1 MEWKINHRTQG
12 RRCKSGEP
20 LVLLGIIHWRRSRQ
34 YAARASDQGEIM
46 DLIMRGI
53 TEKHLRLSVLLAVL
67 LSLTAGRSF
76 SAEVGGQ
83 PEKSDVVVTYAQ
95 PSGAFT
101 PIWVAYEAGLFKKYG
116 LNASLQ
122 LLTPQV
128 SAQAVVSDE
137 ADFYTDGPDLINAR
151 LRGGQVKYFGG
162 TMQQLVFEIWGAKE
176 IKSIKDMKGK
186 TVAASTPRAALDT
199 ATREALKRNG
209 LMPDKDVQILYVQS
223 VPAILSSVLG
233 GKTSAGTLS
242 APNTLKAKEAG
253 LNLLV
258 DVGKLNIPAF
268 QVAYGTTEK
277 YLKNN
282 PNTVYAFLK
291 AVAEGVVLSRKDASV
306 AKKVIRKYAKI
317 DDPPTIDGTYD
328 AFAPY
333 WAMSLAVR
341 AEAIRAQF
349 DYLDEKEFPNV
360 KNADPKDFFD
370 NSFVD
375 SLAKSGFLKEIGM
388 K

>member
-1 MEWKINHRTQG
+1 MTRSKWVSVRT
-12 RRCKSGEP
+12 
-20 LVLLGIIHWRRSRQ
+20 
-34 YAARASDQGEIM
+34 A
-46 DLIMRGI
+46 
-53 TEKHLRLSVLLAVL
+53 VLLASCL
-67 LSLTAGRSF
+67 IMPALAPASAAEPGGR
-76 SAEVGGQ
+76 
-83 PEKSDVVVTYAQ
+83 PEKSEVVVTYAQ

-116 LNASLQ
+116 LNANLQ

-128 SAQAVVSDE
+128 SAQAVVSEE

-151 LRGGQVKYFGG
+151 LRGGQVKYFAG
-162 TMQQLVFEIWGAKE
+162 TIQQLVFEIWGAKE
-176 IKSIKDMKGK
+176 IKTIQDLKGK

-199 ATREALKRNG
+199 ATREALRKSG
-209 LMPDKDVQILYVQS
+209 LVPDKDVQILYVQS
-223 VPAILSSVLG
+223 VPAILSSIIG
-233 GKTSAGTLS
+233 GKTVAGTLS
-242 APNTLKAKEAG
+242 APNTLKARDAG

-258 DVGKLNIPAF
+258 DIGKLNIPAF

-282 PNTVYAFLK
+282 PNTIYAFLK
-291 AVAEGVVLSRKDASV
+291 AIAEGVVLARKESAV
-306 AKKVIRKYAKI
+306 AKKAIAKYVKI
-317 DDPPTIDGTYD
+317 DDVPTIDGTYE

-341 AEAIRAQF
+341 AEAIKGQF
-349 DYLDEKEFPNV
+349 DYLDDKEFPNA
-360 KNADPKDFFD
+360 KNADPRDFYD

-375 SLAKSGFLKEIGM
+375 ALTKSGFLKSLGM

>member
-1 MEWKINHRTQG
+1 MM
-12 RRCKSGEP
+12 
-20 LVLLGIIHWRRSRQ
+20 IILK
-34 YAARASDQGEIM
+34 RAVVP
-46 DLIMRGI
+46 
-53 TEKHLRLSVLLAVL
+53 SVILAGCLMIGWVT
-67 LSLTAGRSF
+67 SSF
-76 SAEVGGQ
+76 AAEVGGK

-101 PIWVAYEAGLFKKYG
+101 PIWVAHEAGLFKKHG
-116 LNASLQ
+116 LNATLQ

-128 SAQAVVSDE
+128 SAQAVVSEE

-162 TMQQLVFEIWGAKE
+162 TMQQLVFQIWGAKE
-176 IKSIKDMKGK
+176 IKTIQDLKGK

-209 LMPDKDVQILYVQS
+209 LTPDKDVQILYVQT
-223 VPAILSSVLG
+223 VPAILSSILG
-233 GKTSAGTLS
+233 GRTAAGTLS
-242 APNTLKAKEAG
+242 APNTLKAKESG

-258 DVGKLNIPAF
+258 DIGKLNIPAF

-291 AVAEGVVLSRKDASV
+291 AVAEGVVMSRKDTVV
-306 AKKVIRKYAKI
+306 ATKAIGKYAKI
-317 DDPPTIDGTYD
+317 EDGPTIDGTYE

-341 AEAIRAQF
+341 PEAIKGQF
-349 DYLDEKEFPNV
+349 DYLDEREFPNA
-360 KNADPKDFFD
+360 KNADPRDFYD

-375 SLAKSGFLKEIGM
+375 TLIKVGFLKNLGM

>member
-1 MEWKINHRTQG
+1 MNTTSGIVQMG
-12 RRCKSGEP
+12 RSGLFTG
-20 LVLLGIIHWRRSRQ
+20 LVLVLALG
-34 YAARASDQGEIM
+34 D
-46 DLIMRGI
+46 
-53 TEKHLRLSVLLAVL
+53 SVA
-67 LSLTAGRSF
+67 
-76 SAEVGGQ
+76 AEVGGK
-83 PEKSDVVVTYAQ
+83 PEKADVIVTYAQ

-101 PIWVAYEAGLFKKYG
+101 PIWVAFEAGLFKKHG

-128 SAQAVVSDE
+128 SAQAVVAEE

-151 LRGGQVKYFGG
+151 LRGGEVKYFAG
-162 TMQQLVFEIWGAKE
+162 TMQQLVFQMWGAKE
-176 IKSIKDMKGK
+176 IGAVRDLKGK

-209 LMPDKDVQILYVQS
+209 LVPDKDVQILYVQT
-223 VPAILSSVLG
+223 VPAILSAILG
-233 GKTSAGTLS
+233 GRTAAGTLS
-242 APNTLKAKEAG
+242 APNTLKAKESG
-253 LNLLV
+253 LKLLV

-291 AVAEGVVLSRKDASV
+291 AIAEGVVLSKKDPAV
-306 AKKVIRKYAKI
+306 AKKSISKYAKI
-317 DDPPTIDGTYD
+317 ADPATLDGTYD

-341 AEAIRAQF
+341 PEAVRAQF
-349 DYLDEKEFPNV
+349 DYLDEKEFPNA
-360 KNADPKDFFD
+360 KNADPKNFYD
-370 NSFVD
+370 NSFVEN
-375 SLAKSGFLKEIGM
+375 LTKSGFLKNLGM
-388 K
+388 N

>member
-1 MEWKINHRTQG
+1 MDRHRIVKKTP
-12 RRCKSGEP
+12 RCS
-20 LVLLGIIHWRRSRQ
+20 VLFAL
-34 YAARASDQGEIM
+34 M
-46 DLIMRGI
+46 
-53 TEKHLRLSVLLAVL
+53 LSVA
-67 LSLTAGRSF
+67 SGRSF
-76 SAEVGGQ
+76 AAELGGK
-83 PEKSDVVVTYAQ
+83 PEKTDVVVTYAQ

-128 SAQAVVSDE
+128 SAQAVISEE

-162 TMQQLVFEIWGAKE
+162 TMQQLVFQIWGAKE
-176 IKSIKDMKGK
+176 IKSIKDLKGK
-186 TVAASTPRAALDT
+186 TIAASTPRAALDT
-199 ATREALKRNG
+199 ATREALKKNG
-209 LMPDKDVQILYVQS
+209 LAPDKDVQILYVQS
-223 VPAILSSVLG
+223 VPAILSSVLS

-258 DVGKLNIPAF
+258 DIGKLNIPAF

-291 AVAEGVVLSRKDASV
+291 AIAEGVVTSRKDPAI
-306 AKKVIRKYAKI
+306 AKKAISKYGKI
-317 DDPPTIDGTYD
+317 DDPATVDGTYE

-341 AEAIRAQF
+341 LEAIRAQF
-349 DYLDEKEFPNV
+349 EYLDEKEFPSA

-375 SLAKSGFLKEIGM
+375 SLAKSGFLNNLGM

>member
-1 MEWKINHRTQG
+1 MVKE
-12 RRCKSGEP
+12 GEMTSSK
-20 LVLLGIIHWRRSRQ
+20 LAFV
-34 YAARASDQGEIM
+34 
-46 DLIMRGI
+46 
-53 TEKHLRLSVLLAVL
+53 TTSVLLA
-67 LSLTAGRSF
+67 SF
-76 SAEVGGQ
+76 LVMSAAAPACAAEPGGK

-116 LNASLQ
+116 LNAKLQ

-128 SAQAVVSDE
+128 SAQAVVSEE

-151 LRGGQVKYFGG
+151 LRGGQVKYFAG
-162 TMQQLVFEIWGAKE
+162 TIQQLVFEIWGAKE
-176 IKSIKDMKGK
+176 IKTIQELKGK

-199 ATREALKRNG
+199 ATREALRKNG
-209 LMPDKDVQILYVQS
+209 LVPDKDVQILYVQT
-223 VPAILSSVLG
+223 VPAILSSIIG
-233 GKTSAGTLS
+233 GKTAAGTLS
-242 APNTLKAKEAG
+242 APNTLKAKESG

-258 DVGKLNIPAF
+258 DIGKLNIPAF

-291 AVAEGVVLSRKDASV
+291 AIAEGVVLSRKDAGV
-306 AKKVIRKYAKI
+306 AKKAIAKYAKI
-317 DDPPTIDGTYD
+317 DDPPTIDGTYE

-341 AEAIRAQF
+341 AEAIKGQF
-349 DYLDEKEFPNV
+349 DYLDDREFPNA
-360 KNADPKDFFD
+360 KNADPRDFYD

-375 SLAKSGFLKEIGM
+375 ALAKSGFLKSLGM

>member
-1 MEWKINHRTQG
+1 MQNGNLRT
-12 RRCKSGEP
+12 
-20 LVLLGIIHWRRSRQ
+20 VLEIT
-34 YAARASDQGEIM
+34 AAMAISIAFAS
-46 DLIMRGI
+46 
-53 TEKHLRLSVLLAVL
+53 HSAF
-67 LSLTAGRSF
+67 A
-76 SAEVGGQ
+76 AEVGGK

-101 PIWVAYEAGLFKKYG
+101 PIWLAHEAGLFKKYG
-116 LNASLQ
+116 LNANLK

-128 SAQAVVSDE
+128 SAQAVISEE

-151 LRGGQVKYFGG
+151 LHGGQVKYFGG
-162 TMQQLVFEIWGAKE
+162 TIQQLVFQIWAAKE
-176 IKSIKDMKGK
+176 IKTIQDLKGK
-186 TVAASTPRAALDT
+186 AVAASTPRAALDT
-199 ATREALKRNG
+199 ATREALKKNG
-209 LMPDKDVQILYVQS
+209 LAPDKDVQILYVQS
-223 VPAILSSVLG
+223 VPAILSAILG
-233 GKTSAGTLS
+233 GKTAAGTLS
-242 APNTLKAKEAG
+242 APNTIKAKESG

-268 QVAYGTTEK
+268 QVAYGATEK

-291 AVAEGVVLSRKDASV
+291 AIAEGVVLSKQDSAA
-306 AKKVIRKYAKI
+306 AKKAIAKYAKI
-317 DDPPTIDGTYD
+317 DDGPAIDGTYD

-341 AEAIRAQF
+341 PEAVRGQF
-349 DYLDEKEFPNV
+349 EYIDEKEFPKV
-360 KNADPKDFFD
+360 KSADPKDFFD

-375 SLAKSGFLKEIGM
+375 ALSRSGFLKNIGM

>member
-1 MEWKINHRTQG
+1 MDRTRG
-12 RRCKSGEP
+12 MGKGFRRWSVFFVIILTLASG
-20 LVLLGIIHWRRSRQ
+20 Q
-34 YAARASDQGEIM
+34 
-46 DLIMRGI
+46 
-53 TEKHLRLSVLLAVL
+53 
-67 LSLTAGRSF
+67 SF
-76 SAEVGGQ
+76 GAEVGGK
-83 PEKSDVVVTYAQ
+83 PEKANVVVTYAQ

-101 PIWVAYEAGLFKKYG
+101 PIWVAHEAGLFKKYG
-116 LNASLQ
+116 LDASLQ

-128 SAQAVVSDE
+128 SAQAVISEE

-162 TMQQLVFEIWGAKE
+162 TMQQLVFQIWGAKE
-176 IKSIKDMKGK
+176 IKSIKDLKGK
-186 TVAASTPRAALDT
+186 TIAASTPRAALDT
-199 ATREALKRNG
+199 ATREALKKNG
-209 LMPDKDVQILYVQS
+209 LAPDKDVQVLYVQS

-258 DVGKLNIPAF
+258 DIGKLNIPAF

-277 YLKNN
+277 YLKNH

-291 AVAEGVVLSRKDASV
+291 AIAEGVVMSRKDPAV
-306 AKKVIRKYAKI
+306 AKKAIAKYGKI
-317 DDPPTIDGTYD
+317 DDPATVDGTYE
-328 AFAPY
+328 AFEPY
-333 WAMSLAVR
+333 WALSLAIR
-341 AEAIRAQF
+341 PEAIRAQF
-349 DYLDEKEFPNV
+349 EYLDPKEFPNA

-375 SLAKSGFLKEIGM
+375 SLAKAGFLKNLGM